1 MKIKTYLIQG
11 TNFRIIFVTMNFLDL
26 ILIIPLV
33 IGAWRG
39 FKRGLVIEVFTLL
52 ALLVGIYAG
61 IHFSDYLS
69 TILKD
74 KMGFQSEYLPA
85 ISFTIILLMVGT
97 MVYFAGKIIEK
108 AVNIIALSM
117 ANKIAG
123 MCFGIIKMLYI
134 VSILLVLFE
143 AYEDSENSKNSTV
156 RQESL
161 LYSPIKHVSL
171 TTIPALKQSKLFVR
185 ILKESN
191 ALDQYQP

>member
-33 IGAWRG
+33 IGGWRG

-69 TILKD
+69 DILKE

-85 ISFTIILLMVGT
+85 ISFTIILLMVGA

-108 AVNIIALSM
+108 GVNIIALSM

-123 MCFGIIKMLYI
+123 MFFGLIKMLYI

-143 AYEDSENSKNSTV
+143 AYEDSENSKNSNV

-171 TTIPALKQSKLFVR
+171 TTIPALKHSKLFVR
-185 ILKESN
+185 ILKDSN
-191 ALDQYQP
+191 ALDHYQN

>member
-1 MKIKTYLIQG
+1 
-11 TNFRIIFVTMNFLDL
+11 MNFLDL

-33 IGAWRG
+33 IGGWRG

-69 TILKD
+69 DILKE

-85 ISFTIILLMVGT
+85 ISFTIILLMVGA

-123 MCFGIIKMLYI
+123 MFFGLIKMLYI

-143 AYEDSENSKNSTV
+143 AYEDSENSKNSNV

-161 LYSPIKHVSL
+161 LYSPM
-171 TTIPALKQSKLFVR
+171 
-185 ILKESN
+185 
-191 ALDQYQP
+191 

>member
-85 ISFTIILLMVGT
+85 ISFTLILLMVGA

-123 MCFGIIKMLYI
+123 MCFGLIKMLYI

-171 TTIPALKQSKLFVR
+171 TTIPALKHSKLFVR
-185 ILKESN
+185 ILKDSN
-191 ALDQYQP
+191 ALNHYQP

>member
-33 IGAWRG
+33 IGGWRG

-69 TILKD
+69 DILNE

-85 ISFTIILLMVGT
+85 ISFTIILLMVGA

-123 MCFGIIKMLYI
+123 MFFGLIKMLYI

-143 AYEDSENSKNSTV
+143 AYEDSENSKNSNV

-171 TTIPALKQSKLFVR
+171 TTIPALKHSKLFVR
-185 ILKESN
+185 ILKDSN
-191 ALDQYQP
+191 ALDHYQN

>member
-33 IGAWRG
+33 IGGWRG

-69 TILKD
+69 DILKE

-85 ISFTIILLMVGT
+85 ISFTIILLMVGA

-123 MCFGIIKMLYI
+123 MFFGLIKMLYI

-143 AYEDSENSKNSTV
+143 AYEDSENSKNSNV

-161 LYSPIKHVSL
+161 LYSPVKHVSL
-171 TTIPALKQSKLFVR
+171 TTIPALKHSKLFVR
-185 ILKESN
+185 ILKDSN
-191 ALDQYQP
+191 ALDHYQN

>member
-1 MKIKTYLIQG
+1 MKIKTLFIQG

-33 IGAWRG
+33 IGGWRG

-85 ISFTIILLMVGT
+85 ISFTLILLMVGA

-161 LYSPIKHVSL
+161 LYSPIKQVSL
-171 TTIPALKQSKLFVR
+171 TTIPALKHSKLFVR

-191 ALDQYQP
+191 AID

>member
-33 IGAWRG
+33 IGGWRG

-69 TILKD
+69 DILKE

-85 ISFTIILLMVGT
+85 ISFTIILLMVGA

-123 MCFGIIKMLYI
+123 MFFGLIKMLYI

-143 AYEDSENSKNSTV
+143 AYEDSENSKNSNV

-171 TTIPALKQSKLFVR
+171 TTIPALKHSKLFVR
-185 ILKESN
+185 ILKDSN
-191 ALDQYQP
+191 ALDHYQN

>member
-1 MKIKTYLIQG
+1 LKIKTYLIQG

-33 IGAWRG
+33 IGGWRG
-39 FKRGLVIEVFTLL
+39 FKRGLVIEVFTRL

-69 TILKD
+69 DILKE

-85 ISFTIILLMVGT
+85 ISFTIILLMVGA

-123 MCFGIIKMLYI
+123 MFFGLIKMLYI

-143 AYEDSENSKNSTV
+143 AYEDSENSKNSNV

-171 TTIPALKQSKLFVR
+171 TTIPALKHSKLFVR
-185 ILKESN
+185 ILKDSN
-191 ALDQYQP
+191 ALDHYQN